1 MSSSQQNEKLSTDES
16 IEKYLEARR
25 NSSSNEDEHC
35 LEYAGEI
42 NGVTY
47 LNDSKS
53 TRVTRTKYSLE
64 SIDAP
69 VILILGGND
78 ADNDY
83 VILSQMVR
91 DKVKAIVYLGANPDK
106 VLCHYMEEYLFFIKV
121 SSLRE
126 AVKISGLYSAK
137 GEVVLFS
144 PACPDDKEFDNY
156 KSRGKEFKKLLTE
169 VQNTSGHKPE
179 QQ

>member
-1 MSSSQQNEKLSTDES
+1 MPSSQNEKLSTDEL

-25 NSSSNEDEHC
+25 TNSGNEDEHC
-35 LEYAGEI
+35 LEYAAEI

-64 SIDAP
+64 SVDAP

-78 ADNDY
+78 KDNDY
-83 VILSQMVR
+83 VVLSQMIR
-91 DKVKAIVYLGANPDK
+91 DKVKAIIYLGLESDK
-106 VLCHYMEEYLFFIKV
+106 ILRHFMEEYMFFVKAG
-121 SSLRE
+121 SLRE
-126 AVKISGLYSAK
+126 AVKISSLYGVK

-144 PACPDDKEFDNY
+144 PACPDDREFDNY
-156 KSRGKEFKKLLTE
+156 KTRGAAFKQLLNE
-169 VQNTSGHKPE
+169 LVKNTAV
-179 QQ
+179 